1 MISPEAA
8 AMPADIAAVWPRFV
22 RKRIA
27 FSHGRVAASERIRGQ
42 PPSRL
47 PSSTTMTSTGP
58 RIAGIVA
65 SISAVSGCRL
75 STSLKTG
82 ITIDRNGVRAGA
94 GTSARA
100 MGGAS
105 GKGGVVSRTKR
116 AEGRGSQSE
125 AELACHSERERGTW
139 AAGRCELELRGPR
152 SPRSLATL
160 GMTRCTN
167 LVPPSFSCQLVLLLA
182 ASSSHR
188 DLHLRA
194 FAEEGADVVDAQ
206 VHVAFADL
214 DDPLCVR
221 RLEHQ
226 HRQKV
231 GRFCL
236 AYAE

>member
-1 MISPEAA
+1 
-8 AMPADIAAVWPRFV
+8 
-22 RKRIA
+22 
-27 FSHGRVAASERIRGQ
+27 
-42 PPSRL
+42 
-47 PSSTTMTSTGP
+47 
-58 RIAGIVA
+58 
-65 SISAVSGCRL
+65 
-75 STSLKTG
+75 
-82 ITIDRNGVRAGA
+82 
-94 GTSARA
+94 
-100 MGGAS
+100 
-105 GKGGVVSRTKR
+105 
-116 AEGRGSQSE
+116 
-125 AELACHSERERGTW
+125 
-139 AAGRCELELRGPR
+139 
-152 SPRSLATL
+152 
-160 GMTRCTN
+160 MTRCTN

-236 AYAE
+236 AYAECARQQSYVSREPTLVLCGEPAQIDGGAEHEEVDRLQTVALLRRNLEA